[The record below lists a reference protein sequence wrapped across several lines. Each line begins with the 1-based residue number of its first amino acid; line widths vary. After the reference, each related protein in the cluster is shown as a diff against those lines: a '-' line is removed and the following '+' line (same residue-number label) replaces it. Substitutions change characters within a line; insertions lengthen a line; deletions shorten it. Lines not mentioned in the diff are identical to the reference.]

1 MRGSGPL
8 AAVFARR
15 GGGLRPQ
22 WADRGQGP
30 LEAQGKLPAAARMAS
45 ALALALAVAAPAF
58 AADGPT
64 RIGKV
69 DTTFKLL
76 GRNDRIVVE
85 RYDDPRVDGV
95 SCYMSRAETG
105 GIKGSLGLAT
115 DPSRFSIACR
125 ATGKV
130 TINGKLPDSEVV
142 FGASQ
147 NWLFKQ
153 IRVSRLWDPEKH
165 VLVYL
170 VWSTQALTPEGS
182 PFNSIT
188 AVPVDAP

>member
-1 MRGSGPL
+1 MSRAPFLTFL
-8 AAVFARR
+8 AAAALVAT
-15 GGGLRPQ
+15 
-22 WADRGQGP
+22 ATVT
-30 LEAQGKLPAAARMAS
+30 EAGAS
-45 ALALALAVAAPAF
+45 P
-58 AADGPT
+58 DPT

-76 GRNDRIVVE
+76 GRNDRIVVD
-85 RYDDPRVDGV
+85 RYDDPKVDGV

-130 TINGKLPDSEVV
+130 NIKGTLPDTEVV
-142 FGASQ
+142 FGASA
-147 NWLFKQ
+147 NWLFKE
-153 IRVSRLWDPEKH
+153 IRVSRLYDKDKQ

-170 VWSTQALTPEGS
+170 VWSTQALTPQGS
-182 PFNSIT
+182 PYNSVS
-188 AVPVDAP
+188 AVAVNPQ